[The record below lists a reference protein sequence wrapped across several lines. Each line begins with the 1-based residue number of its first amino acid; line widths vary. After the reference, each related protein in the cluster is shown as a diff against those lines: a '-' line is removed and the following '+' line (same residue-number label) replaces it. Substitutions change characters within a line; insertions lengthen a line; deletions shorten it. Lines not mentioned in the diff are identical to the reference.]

1 MKKTLQA
8 GKLNRVKTTRNVIFM
23 LILAG
28 KVGCVNMV
36 ECRVC
41 HCLCDPGDIVGGRCD
56 DCRAAEER
64 RSRKLDEYIELR
76 KRYLKEQADGQ
87 LVLVQ

>member
-1 MKKTLQA
+1 
-8 GKLNRVKTTRNVIFM
+8 
-23 LILAG
+23 
-28 KVGCVNMV
+28 MV

-41 HCLCDPGDIVGGRCD
+41 HCLCDHGDIVGGICD
-56 DCRAAEER
+56 DCREAEER

>member
-1 MKKTLQA
+1 
-8 GKLNRVKTTRNVIFM
+8 
-23 LILAG
+23 
-28 KVGCVNMV
+28 MV

-41 HCLCDPGDIVGGRCD
+41 HCLCDTGDIVGGICD

-64 RSRKLDEYIELR
+64 RSRKLDEYIDLR